1 MLNFAV
7 FGNPI
12 AQSKSPFIHT
22 MFGIEADIELNYN
35 AILVDAH
42 EFVSAASMFF
52 AKPDHVGLN
61 ITAPFKEDAFKFAD
75 KLTPHA
81 KAAGAVNTLYKTA
94 NGIVGHNTDGLGLM
108 QDLLN
113 QGVTLKQQNIL
124 LIGAGGAA
132 RGILVPL
139 LEQEVAHIHIVNRNV
154 KRAQSLLSIAP
165 GSNITVSSF
174 DDLPKQPYD
183 VVINATTLSLQGNTP
198 NIPED
203 VYAKASS
210 VYDMVYLPQPTVFM
224 QAALAAGC
232 PNVSDGLGMLVGQ
245 AAESFT
251 FWTGRKVDTGPVLE
265 VLRQDLQGR

>member
-22 MFGIEADIELNYN
+22 MFGIEANIELDYT
-35 AILVDAH
+35 AILVDEH
-42 EFVSAASMFF
+42 EFLPAATTFF

-81 KAAGAVNTLYKTA
+81 KAAGAVNTLFKTTE
-94 NGIVGHNTDGLGLM
+94 GIIGHNTDGLGLM

-113 QGVTLKQQNIL
+113 QGVTLKQQSIL

-139 LEQEVAHIHIVNRNV
+139 LEQGVAQIHIVNRNV
-154 KRAQSLLSIAP
+154 KRAQSLLAIAP
-165 GSNITVSSF
+165 ESNITVSGF
-174 DDLPKQPYD
+174 DELPEQQYD
-183 VVINATTLSLQGNTP
+183 VVINATTLSLHGDTP
-198 NIPED
+198 KIPE
-203 VYAKASS
+203 YIYTKAKC
-210 VYDMVYLPQPTVFM
+210 VYDMVYLSAPTVFM
-224 QAALAAGC
+224 QTALAAGC
-232 PNVSDGLGMLVGQ
+232 EKVSDGLGMLVGQ
-245 AAESFT
+245 AAESFI
-251 FWTGRKVDTGPVLE
+251 FWTGQKVDTDPVLK
-265 VLRQDLQGR
+265 VLRQDLQSR